1 MPVLSLLL
9 LALMIGA
16 LVDIILR
23 PSDSVKHLPK
33 VVWVIMVIFLPVIG
47 SILWFL
53 IGREYAPIVDRG
65 SFGDP
70 RRRETITL
78 GRSTPNNG
86 PSGGTYG
93 FAQGRSTEDELAAL
107 DAEIEYHAK
116 LDRERKLAAELE
128 QRRNGAG
135 GSSPSSMA

>member
-1 MPVLSLLL
+1 MPVISLVL

-23 PSDSVKHLPK
+23 PSDQVKHLPK
-33 VVWVIMVIFLPVIG
+33 VVWVLLVVFLPVIG

-53 IGREYAPIVDRG
+53 IGREYAAAVDRG

-78 GRSTPNNG
+78 GGSSSGRGSG
-86 PSGGTYG
+86 PSYGYGTP
-93 FAQGRSTEDELAAL
+93 ARSTEDELAAL

-116 LDRERKLAAELE
+116 LDRERQLAAELE
-128 QRRNGAG
+128 NRRKRAE
-135 GSSPSSMA
+135 